1 MVPQH
6 PHWSIAT
13 ISLKRRDAEDRKELT
28 FPSLRSLAYSAF
40 KLLSMTIT
48 IREYRDEDLETIKS
62 ITVEAFEP
70 VSIDRN
76 IENKHGGPINGKDWK
91 FRKAQHVEFDAQR
104 DPQGIFIAEQDGEIV
119 GYITTWHDKE
129 AGVGNIPNLAVASG
143 LRGQGIGRQLIQHA
157 LDFFKSIG
165 LKYARIETLDQNP
178 VGQKLYPD
186 MGFEEIAR
194 QIHYGMRL
202 D

>member
-1 MVPQH
+1 M
-6 PHWSIAT
+6 SI
-13 ISLKRRDAEDRKELT
+13 S
-28 FPSLRSLAYSAF
+28 
-40 KLLSMTIT
+40 
-48 IREYRDEDLETIKS
+48 IRPYQSNDLETIKS

-76 IENKHGGPINGKDWK
+76 IESQHGGPINGKDWK
-91 FRKAQHVEFDAQR
+91 FRKAQHIEADAVR
-104 DPQGIFIAEQDGEIV
+104 DPAGIFIAEQEGKIV
-119 GYITTWHDKE
+119 GYITTWHDAD

-157 LDFFKSIG
+157 IDYFKSLG

-186 MGFEEIAR
+186 MGFEEVAR